1 MKRGLSSF
9 YFPAHVWPYTKHL
22 QSIENLKRWGE
33 REGLVIQCS
42 KIFITISGR
51 VIGVLDPNCIAWKK
65 IDAKKNPLQKQL
77 KETEIGH

>member
-9 YFPAHVWPYTKHL
+9 YFTAHQLTIHEAFTKHWKF
-22 QSIENLKRWGE
+22 EKMR